1 MTHAIR
7 IAASAWAL
15 VAALPAA
22 AQADVTAGVEL
33 ATDENRRGLSW
44 SAGRVAPSADI
55 AATLGAWEASG
66 RIVALRGSP
75 RHAGADMVADLQLA
89 GAWELGPVRLRGRG
103 IAHVFAGARGRQ
115 DYVEVGGDATYAIGP
130 LQIDGGVLVAPA
142 QRAVGGTNVYVFAGA
157 AAGLPGTPV
166 TLSAGIGHT
175 TGGSGA
181 RADRLRPGGAYTDWR
196 LGAEFNRARLTL
208 ALDYVGTDIGSG
220 SAILPVGDPVHAGD
234 RIVARAR
241 LAL

>member
-1 MTHAIR
+1 MISAIR
-7 IAASAWAL
+7 ITVSACAL
-15 VAALPAA
+15 AAALPAA

-55 AATLGAWEASG
+55 SATLGALEASG

-75 RHAGADMVADLQLA
+75 RHGGADMVADLQIA
-89 GAWELGPVRLRGRG
+89 SGWDLGPVRLRGRG

-115 DYVEVGGDATYAIGP
+115 DYVEVGGDAAYAIGP

-142 QRAVGGTNVYVFAGA
+142 QRAVGGSNVHLFAGA

-175 TGGSGA
+175 NGGSGA
-181 RADRLRPGGAYTDWR
+181 RADRLRPGGDYTDWR

-208 ALDYVGTDIGSG
+208 ALDYVGTDIS
-220 SAILPVGDPVHAGD
+220 SDRAIALIGDPAHSGD
-234 RIVARAR
+234 RVVARAR